1 MSIYKFIIGAA
12 VGVAAGYAIARM
24 QEKGYFDD
32 VCDNLNDFA
41 ATTKKN
47 AKNLID
53 KGANE
58 LEYIK
63 ERAGYK
69 VQEGK
74 EKLDDAMR

>member
-1 MSIYKFIIGAA
+1 MSIYKFVIGAV

-24 QEKGYFDD
+24 QEKGCFNE

-41 ATTKKN
+41 ATAKKN

-53 KGANE
+53 RGANE

-63 ERAGYK
+63 DRAGYK
-69 VQEGK
+69 VEEGK
-74 EKLDDAMR
+74 RQIDDAMR